1 MQQEA
6 ILENNPA
13 LVFKF
18 EIPPELR
25 EESEDAAYSVIY
37 EPVKELGQLED
48 ISDHRPTEAKLF

>member
-1 MQQEA
+1 M
-6 ILENNPA
+6 
-13 LVFKF
+13 FKF